1 MSTHD
6 EFLAY
11 AETCR
16 RLMDGGD
23 LRPHRADLERMARAW
38 TSLAAEEERI
48 ADLVREVDTLF
59 AAPETMDRMLRR
71 ASH

>member
-1 MSTHD
+1 MYD

-23 LRPHRADLERMARAW
+23 VRAHRADLERMARAW

-59 AAPETMDRMLRR
+59 AAPETIEGLMRR

>member
-6 EFLAY
+6 EFMVY

-16 RLMDGGD
+16 RLAEGGD
-23 LRPHRADLERMARAW
+23 AASQRAMLERMARAW

-59 AAPETMDRMLRR
+59 SPENFDKFLRGT
-71 ASH
+71 SPH